1 MYPNFATLNLL
12 INPFG
17 RVGYKG
23 CVMKSAEVKL
33 FEGIRSFSSIAI
45 LAGIILSVIFSQLLG
60 ESSTHWQVVI
70 AIAALAIGIPHGA
83 LDHLVTLPKSR
94 PLVMAGFILIYV
106 LVAIVAVIAILNFNV
121 IGFIFVLVMSTV
133 HFGIGDAAF
142 ISELDRRRSAV
153 SRLPRALYAI
163 SAGSIP
169 VLIPLVNS
177 ASTDALAQVNPS
189 LIDWHQGYDQEILL
203 AVITIAC
210 LSIARM
216 VAGKRYR
223 EAVDIGLLLGLAL
236 LTPPLITFALYFGCW
251 HAMRHT
257 ARLTLSLETSQNA
270 FASGDSRGA
279 FLKAV
284 IPGVPALLGT
294 FFIAAILAIRG
305 QEFTD
310 DFFWMALVVV
320 WALTV
325 PHMAVTAKLDRRALT

>member
-1 MYPNFATLNLL
+1 
-12 INPFG
+12 
-17 RVGYKG
+17 
-23 CVMKSAEVKL
+23 MKSGEVKL
-33 FEGIRSFSSIAI
+33 FDAIRSFSSIAI
-45 LAGIILSVIFSQLLG
+45 LVGIALSLFFSQILG
-60 ESSTHWQVVI
+60 ENSMQWQVAI
-70 AIAALAIGIPHGA
+70 AVAALAIGIPHGA

-94 PLVMAGFILIYV
+94 PLVMAGFISLYV

-121 IGFIFVLVMSTV
+121 IGFIFVLVMSAV

-142 ISELDRRRSAV
+142 VSELDRRRPTSIW
-153 SRLPRALYAI
+153 LPRAIYAI

-169 VLIPLVNS
+169 VFIPLVNS
-177 ASTDALAQVNPS
+177 ASTDALAQVNPA
-189 LIDWHQGYDQEILL
+189 LIEWHQGYDQEILT

-210 LSIARM
+210 ISIARLT
-216 VAGKRYR
+216 VRKRYR
-223 EAVDIGLLLGLAL
+223 EAVDIGLLLALAL
-236 LTPPLITFALYFGCW
+236 LTPPLIAFALYFGCW

-257 ARLTLSLETSQNA
+257 ARLTLSLEMSQRAYEDGNLR
-270 FASGDSRGA
+270 SA

-284 IPGVPALLGT
+284 IPGLPALVGT
-294 FFIAAILAIRG
+294 FFIAGVLAIRG

>member
-1 MYPNFATLNLL
+1 M
-12 INPFG
+12 
-17 RVGYKG
+17 VGLVTRG
-23 CVMKSAEVKL
+23 LDMKSGEVKL
-33 FEGIRSFSSIAI
+33 FEGIRNFSSVAI
-45 LAGIILSVIFSQLLG
+45 LAGIILSLIFSQVLG
-60 ESSTHWQVVI
+60 ESSMQWQVVI

-94 PLVMAGFILIYV
+94 PLVMAGFIAVYV
-106 LVAIVAVIAILNFNV
+106 LIAIVAVIAILEFNV
-121 IGFIFVLVMSTV
+121 VGFIFVLVMSAV

-142 ISELDRRRSAV
+142 ISELDRRQPVAV
-153 SRLPRALYAI
+153 RLPRAIYAI

-189 LIDWHQGYDQEILL
+189 LIDWHQGYDQEILTV
-203 AVITIAC
+203 VITIAC
-210 LSIARM
+210 ISIARLI
-216 VAGKRYR
+216 VRKRIR
-223 EAVDIGLLLGLAL
+223 EAVDIGLLLALAL
-236 LTPPLITFALYFGCW
+236 LTPPLIAFALYFGCW

-257 ARLTLSLETSQNA
+257 ARLTLSLESSQRA
-270 FASGDSRGA
+270 YESGNIRSA

-284 IPGVPALLGT
+284 IPGIPALVGT

-305 QEFTD
+305 QEFND

-325 PHMAVTAKLDRRALT
+325 PHMAVTAKLDRNALT

>member
-1 MYPNFATLNLL
+1 
-12 INPFG
+12 
-17 RVGYKG
+17 
-23 CVMKSAEVKL
+23 MKSGEVKL
-33 FEGIRSFSSIAI
+33 FEGIRNFSSVAI
-45 LAGIILSVIFSQLLG
+45 LAGIILSVIFSQVLG
-60 ESSTHWQVVI
+60 ESSMQWQVVI

-94 PLVMAGFILIYV
+94 PLVMAGFIAVYV
-106 LVAIVAVIAILNFNV
+106 LIAIVAVIAILEFNV
-121 IGFIFVLVMSTV
+121 VGFIFVLVMSAV

-142 ISELDRRRSAV
+142 ISELDRRQPVAV
-153 SRLPRALYAI
+153 RLPRAIYAI

-189 LIDWHQGYDQEILL
+189 LIDWHQGYDQEILTV
-203 AVITIAC
+203 VITIAC
-210 LSIARM
+210 ISIARLI
-216 VAGKRYR
+216 VRKRIR
-223 EAVDIGLLLGLAL
+223 EAVDIGLLLALAL
-236 LTPPLITFALYFGCW
+236 LTPPLIAFALYFGCW

-257 ARLTLSLETSQNA
+257 ARLTLSLESSQRA
-270 FASGDSRGA
+270 YESGNIRSA

-284 IPGVPALLGT
+284 IPGIPALVGT

-305 QEFTD
+305 QDFND

-325 PHMAVTAKLDRRALT
+325 PHMAVTAKLDRNALT